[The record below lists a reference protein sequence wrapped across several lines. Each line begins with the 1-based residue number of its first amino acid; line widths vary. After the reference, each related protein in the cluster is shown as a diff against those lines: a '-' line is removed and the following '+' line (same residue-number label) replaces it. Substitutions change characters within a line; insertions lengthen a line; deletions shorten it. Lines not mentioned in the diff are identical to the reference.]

1 MSLDEHLEYVGIETL
16 CFVESKTVSFR
27 FISYSKQIWFFVM
40 VASEISILPDALDM
54 VMMKPGDAK
63 RLTRRLLKLLVPS
76 QQ

>member
-16 CFVESKTVSFR
+16 CFVESKTVSFP
-27 FISYSKQIWFFVM
+27 FISYSKQTWFFVM
-40 VASEISILPDALDM
+40 LASEISILPDALDM